1 MWIFADF
8 GTMMPAL
15 IPPSVLATSNAKD
28 IKQARERGWDVQ
40 VRGRVREH
48 LEYFAAEHMPQ
59 GSYSQ
64 VYESRNKDYNV
75 RFYTDK
81 ASFAQGLAS
90 VALAMD
96 YVKFK
101 DTAKRFA
108 WGKKY
113 YDLLIKVWSAS
124 TVLARPYDGEKPGS
138 ARIGTGSSYRRGRK
152 NKKQNYPQRG
162 QVGSSFFFDDE
173 TDDDLDDWWNHS
185 SSSER
190 TARSIHEMTDEE
202 IEEMEL
208 LY

>member
-15 IPPSVLATSNAKD
+15 IPPSVLETSKASE
-28 IKQARERGWDVQ
+28 IKQARERGWDIQ

-48 LEYFAAEHMPQ
+48 LEYFAANYMPQ
-59 GSYSQ
+59 GSYSK

-75 RFYTDK
+75 RLYTDK
-81 ASFAQGLAS
+81 ASFAEGLAN
-90 VALAMD
+90 VALDID

-101 DTAKRFA
+101 DTAKRYT

-124 TVLARPYDGEKPGS
+124 TILARPYDGERPGS
-138 ARIGTGSSYRRGRK
+138 GWSSSYRKPKRG
-152 NKKQNYPQRG
+152 KKSNYPQRG
-162 QVGSSFFFDDE
+162 QTGSTFFFDDE
-173 TDDDLDDWWNHS
+173 PDDSDLDDWWNYS
-185 SSSER
+185 STSSR
-190 TARSIHEMTDEE
+190 TSRSIHDMTDKELEE
-202 IEEMEL
+202 IEA